1 MSDSW
6 CTHGLYPCRL
16 LCPWNSPGKNTGVG
30 CHTLLQARIL
40 EWVATPFSRV
50 SSLLRGLDRCLL
62 HCLHWQVCS
71 LPLAPPGK
79 LQLIV
84 NHRCLEVCQFLLTF
98 LMYDSSNRW
107 DSESQQ
113 SLLIGLH
120 SLCIVWPQQVGWS

>member
-1 MSDSW
+1 MYNLFQWFYGIILIKLLIVHAKSLQSCLIHGAPMD
-6 CTHGLYPCRL
+6 CTPAGSSVHGI
-16 LCPWNSPGKNTGVG
+16 
-30 CHTLLQARIL
+30 LQARIL

-62 HCLHWQVCS
+62 HYLHWQVCS

-107 DSESQQ
+107 DSVNLSRAC
-113 SLLIGLH
+113 S
-120 SLCIVWPQQVGWS
+120 